1 MSETQLTDAEA
12 LALAGTTDS
21 ETDFAYHTVGQ
32 STYYLDG
39 FRQRHRVLAI
49 LKAVN
54 ALRVYKD
61 GDLTFGV
68 RAGRFMNGDAAVDY
82 AGASAQALTNN
93 DTNYVYLTAAG
104 TLTVNT
110 TGFPTP
116 STTPHVPLATIVT
129 AAGTYDVDDIT
140 DYRTRAIFSAISAMT
155 APNANTLVGAGN
167 ADTLHVHAAA
177 GLASALQDA
186 MPSLALSGTNDADG
200 TGSMDIQVKDAAGN
214 NLEQFFRIRVWIA
227 DAEHSE
233 PDAQSD
239 FSVTYG
245 EMLRVIEADAD
256 YEVITNSGGSA
267 TMNIDTATDKTVYV
281 MAEIDGRIYTGG
293 VAITGN

>member
-21 ETDFAYHTVGQ
+21 ETDFTYHTVGQ

-54 ALRVYKD
+54 ALRVHKD

-68 RAGRFMNGDAAVDY
+68 RAGRFMNGDAAVNY

-104 TLTVNT
+104 VLTVNT

-140 DYRTRAIFSAISAMT
+140 DYRARGIFAALSAMT
-155 APNANTLVGAGN
+155 AANANTLVRAGN
-167 ADTLHVHAAA
+167 ADALHVHAAA
-177 GLASALQDA
+177 GLAAALQDA
-186 MPSLALSGTNDADG
+186 IPSLALAGTDDADG
-200 TGSMDIQVKDAAGN
+200 TGTMEIQVKDAAGN
-214 NLEQFFRIRVWIA
+214 ALAQRFLLRVWIA
-227 DAEHSE
+227 DAEYSE
-233 PDAQSD
+233 PDAQTD
-239 FSVTYG
+239 FSVMYG
-245 EMLRVIEADAD
+245 EMLREIEADAD
-256 YEVITNSGGSA
+256 YEVITDASGA
-267 TMNIDTATDKTVYV
+267 VTMDIDTAADKTVYV
-281 MAEIDGRIYTGG
+281 MAEIDGRIYTGSA
-293 VAITGN
+293 AITGN

>member
-12 LALAGTTDS
+12 LALAGTTDG
-21 ETDFAYHTVGQ
+21 ETDFTYHTVGQ

-39 FRQRHRVLAI
+39 FRQRHRLLAI

-68 RAGRFMNGDAAVDY
+68 RAGQVMNGQTAVDY

-93 DTNYVYLTAAG
+93 ATNYLYLTPAG

-116 STTPHVPLATIVT
+116 STTPHLPLATIVT
-129 AAGTYDVDDIT
+129 AAGAYDVDDIT
-140 DYRTRAIFSAISAMT
+140 DYRTRAIFAAPSAMT
-155 APNANTLVGAGN
+155 AANANTLVSAAN
-167 ADTLHVHAAA
+167 ADALHVHAAP

-186 MPSLALSGTNDADG
+186 MPSLTLTGTDDEDG
-200 TGSMDIQVKDAAGN
+200 TGSMLIQVKDAGGN
-214 NLEQFFRIRVWIA
+214 NLEDFFRIRAWIA
-227 DAEHSE
+227 DDAYSE
-233 PDAQSD
+233 PDAQND
-239 FSVTYG
+239 FSITYG
-245 EMLRVIEADAD
+245 EILREIEANAD
-256 YEVITNSGGSA
+256 YEVITSSGGSC
-267 TMNIDTATDKTVYV
+267 TMNIDTATDKTVAV
-281 MAEIDGRIYTGG
+281 MADIDGRIYTSNIT
-293 VAITGN
+293 ITGN